1 VIIEDDEAYIKEC
14 VRNTIGSLC
23 DDLDFLISPD
33 IEEKMS
39 CSLDCCIGNNTWPWI
54 ERMIDNKDIQIVVGE
69 EGLELLRQLD
79 KRLHDAIYY
88 DDEIA
93 FSKTERWLE
102 FVEFATKVNSFL
114 KGIRRGM

>member
-1 VIIEDDEAYIKEC
+1 MIIEDEAHIKEC
-14 VRNTIGSLC
+14 VINTIENLC
-23 DDLDFLISPD
+23 NDLDFLIDPD
-33 IEEKMS
+33 IEEKMV
-39 CSLDCCIGNNTWPWI
+39 CSLDCCIGNNTWRRI
-54 ERMIDNKDIQIVVGE
+54 EEMIDNKDIQIVVRE

-79 KRLHDAIYY
+79 KRFHDALYY

-102 FVEFATKVNSFL
+102 FVEFATKVNNFL